1 MNNASTQDPIE
12 KYVMPLA
19 QRLGNNRHLIAIRDG
34 MALVMPFMI
43 IGSLFLILAFL
54 PFPGYEEYMTES
66 GLMDKLLLPVGAT
79 YDLIAIFATLGVAY
93 RLAQKYI
100 QLDPIIAAAVALAA
114 YMLMTP
120 YNITHTI
127 EATGEKIDVSG
138 INLAYMGSAG
148 MFLGIIIAIYATEVY
163 RWLMVRNISFKLPDS
178 VPPAVLKSF
187 AALIPAFAVLTSLWL
202 LRLAIEAADLG
213 NLHTII
219 ESILTAP
226 LKLIGGSYIGALVA
240 TTMEHA
246 LWAVGIHGS
255 NIVSSIMLPIWL
267 VFTDE
272 NRIAFQAG
280 TEIKN
285 IITDQTNSIFLN
297 FGGSGSMMALVLLLA
312 FRARSEQ
319 CRSIGK
325 LGLPSSLFNISE
337 PIMFGLPVVLNPIM
351 VIPFIL
357 APVVGLTLTYIGMAS
372 GLVALPAG
380 ISVPWT
386 TPIFIGG
393 YLSTGGHISGAV
405 MQLINLLAAM
415 AIYYPFMKKWDS
427 ICLTNEQTVTKET
440 QEEDEKAAL
449 SF

>member
-1 MNNASTQDPIE
+1 MKNNQPKDPIE
-12 KYVMPLA
+12 HYVMPVA
-19 QRLGNNRHLIAIRDG
+19 QRLGNNRHLMAIRDG

-79 YDLIAIFATLGVAY
+79 YDLIAIFATMGVAY
-93 RLAQKYI
+93 RLAQKYT
-100 QLDPIIAAAVALAA
+100 QLDPIVAAAIALAA
-114 YMLMTP
+114 YMLVTP

-127 EATGEKIDVSG
+127 ESTGEEISVSG

-148 MFLGIIIAIYATEVY
+148 MFLGIVIAIYSTEIY
-163 RWLMVRNISFKLPDS
+163 RMLVARNITFKLPDS

-187 AALIPAFAVLTSLWL
+187 IALIPAFFVLSSLWL

-213 NLHTII
+213 NLHSII
-219 ESILTAP
+219 ENILTAP
-226 LKLIGGSYIGALVA
+226 LKVVGGSYIGALIA
-240 TTMEHA
+240 TAMEHM

-280 TEIKN
+280 ADLKH

-325 LGLPSSLFNISE
+325 LGLPSSFFNISE

-351 VIPFIL
+351 IIPFIL

-405 MQLINLLAAM
+405 MQLINLLVAM
-415 AIYYPFMKKWDS
+415 VIYYPFMKKWDN
-427 ICLTNEQTVTKET
+427 ICAENEKNVVATS
-440 QEEDEKAAL
+440 EEDDREAL
-449 SF
+449 AF

>member
-1 MNNASTQDPIE
+1 MNNARTKDPIE

-93 RLAQKYI
+93 RLAQKYT

-114 YMLMTP
+114 YMLVTP

-127 EATGEKIDVSG
+127 EATGEKISVSG

-427 ICLTNEQTVTKET
+427 ICLANEQTVTKET

>member
-1 MNNASTQDPIE
+1 MSSVQKQDPIE
-12 KYVMPLA
+12 KYVMPIA
-19 QRLGNNRHLIAIRDG
+19 QRLGNNRHLMAVRDG

-93 RLAQKYI
+93 RLAQRYTN
-100 QLDPIIAAAVALAA
+100 LDPLIAAGIAIAA
-114 YMLMTP
+114 YMLVTP
-120 YNITHTI
+120 YNISHTI
-127 EATGEKIDVSG
+127 EATGETINVSG
-138 INLAYMGSAG
+138 IDLAYMGSGG
-148 MFLGIIIAIYATEVY
+148 MFLGIVVAIYSTEIY
-163 RWLMVRNISFKLPDS
+163 RMLVARNMTFKLPDS

-187 AALIPAFAVLTSLWL
+187 VALIPAFFVLTSLWL
-202 LRLAIEAADLG
+202 VRLGIEAADLG
-213 NLHTII
+213 SLHVVINDV
-219 ESILTAP
+219 LTAP
-226 LKLIGGSYIGALVA
+226 LKLIGGSYIGAMVA
-240 TTMEHA
+240 TFVEHA

-272 NRIAFQAG
+272 NRVAFQAG
-280 TEIKN
+280 AEIKN

-312 FRARSEQ
+312 FRARSQQ
-319 CRSIGK
+319 CTSIGK
-325 LGLPSSLFNISE
+325 MGLPSSLFNISE

-351 VIPFIL
+351 IIPFIL
-357 APVVGLTLTYIGMAS
+357 APVVGLTLTYIGMMS

-405 MQLINLLAAM
+405 MQLINLLVAM
-415 AIYYPFMKKWDS
+415 AIYYPFMKKWDV
-427 ICLTNEQTVTKET
+427 ICLASESETKSESL
-440 QEEDEKAAL
+440 EDEKEAL

>member
-1 MNNASTQDPIE
+1 MNNANAKDPIE

-19 QRLGNNRHLIAIRDG
+19 QRLGNNRHLIAVRDG

-93 RLAQKYI
+93 RLAQKYT

-114 YMLMTP
+114 YMLVTP

-127 EATGEKIDVSG
+127 EATGEEISVSG

-187 AALIPAFAVLTSLWL
+187 AALIPAFVVLTSLWL
-202 LRLAIEAADLG
+202 VRLAIEAADLG

-280 TEIKN
+280 IEIKN

-415 AIYYPFMKKWDS
+415 AIYYPFMNKWDS
-427 ICLTNEQTVTKET
+427 ICMANEKMVTEET

>member
-1 MNNASTQDPIE
+1 MNNDPIE
-12 KYVMPLA
+12 RYVMPVA

-79 YDLIAIFATLGVAY
+79 YDLIAIFATMGVAY
-93 RLAQKYI
+93 RLAQKYA
-100 QLDPIIAAAVALAA
+100 QLDPIVAAAVALAA
-114 YMLMTP
+114 YMLVTP

-127 EATGEKIDVSG
+127 EATGEEINVSG

-148 MFLGIIIAIYATEVY
+148 MFLGIIIAIYATEIY
-163 RWLMVRNISFKLPDS
+163 RALVDRNITFKLPDS
-178 VPPAVLKSF
+178 VPPAVLRSF
-187 AALIPAFAVLTSLWL
+187 VALVPAFFVLTSLWL
-202 LRLAIEAADLG
+202 VRLGIEAASLG
-213 NLHTII
+213 SLHTII

-226 LKLIGGSYIGALVA
+226 LKFIGGSYIGALVA
-240 TTMEHA
+240 TTVEHA

-272 NRIAFQAG
+272 NRVAFQTGA
-280 TEIKN
+280 EIKN

-297 FGGSGSMMALVLLLA
+297 FGGSGSMMALVLLLT

-351 VIPFIL
+351 IIPFIL
-357 APVVGLTLTYIGMAS
+357 APMVGLTLTYIGMAS

-386 TPIFIGG
+386 TPIFVGG

-405 MQLINLLAAM
+405 MQLINLLVAM
-415 AIYYPFMKKWDS
+415 TIYYPFMKKWDN
-427 ICLTNEQTVTKET
+427 ICLANEQLSAE
-440 QEEDEKAAL
+440 ESPEDEKEAL

>member
-1 MNNASTQDPIE
+1 MNNTNAKDPIE

-93 RLAQKYI
+93 RLAQKYT

-114 YMLMTP
+114 YMLVTP

-127 EATGEKIDVSG
+127 EATGEEISVSG

-187 AALIPAFAVLTSLWL
+187 AALIPAFVVLTSLWL
-202 LRLAIEAADLG
+202 VRLAIEAADLG

-357 APVVGLTLTYIGMAS
+357 APVVGLTLTYTGMVS

-415 AIYYPFMKKWDS
+415 AIYYPFMNKWDS
-427 ICLTNEQTVTKET
+427 ICMANEKMVTKET

>member
-1 MNNASTQDPIE
+1 
-12 KYVMPLA
+12 MPLA

-93 RLAQKYI
+93 RLAQKYT

-114 YMLMTP
+114 YMLVTP

-127 EATGEKIDVSG
+127 EATGEEISVSG

-148 MFLGIIIAIYATEVY
+148 MFLGILIAIYATEVY

-187 AALIPAFAVLTSLWL
+187 AALIPAFVVLTSLWL
-202 LRLAIEAADLG
+202 VRLAIEAADLG

-219 ESILTAP
+219 ENILTAP

-427 ICLTNEQTVTKET
+427 ICLANEKMVTQET
-440 QEEDEKAAL
+440 PEEDEKAAL

>member
-1 MNNASTQDPIE
+1 
-12 KYVMPLA
+12 MPLA

-93 RLAQKYI
+93 RLAQKYT

-114 YMLMTP
+114 YMLVTP

-127 EATGEKIDVSG
+127 EATGEEISVSG

-148 MFLGIIIAIYATEVY
+148 MFLGILIAIYATEVY

-187 AALIPAFAVLTSLWL
+187 AALIPAFVVLTSLWL
-202 LRLAIEAADLG
+202 VRLAIEAADLG

-415 AIYYPFMKKWDS
+415 AIYYPFMNKWDS
-427 ICLTNEQTVTKET
+427 ICLANEKMVTQET
-440 QEEDEKAAL
+440 PEEDEKAAL

>member
-1 MNNASTQDPIE
+1 
-12 KYVMPLA
+12 
-19 QRLGNNRHLIAIRDG
+19 

-93 RLAQKYI
+93 RLAQKYT

-114 YMLMTP
+114 YMLVTP

-127 EATGEKIDVSG
+127 EATGEEISVSG

-148 MFLGIIIAIYATEVY
+148 MFLGILIAIYATEVY

-187 AALIPAFAVLTSLWL
+187 AALIPAFVVLTSLWL
-202 LRLAIEAADLG
+202 VRLAIEAADLG

-415 AIYYPFMKKWDS
+415 AIYYPFMNKWDS
-427 ICLTNEQTVTKET
+427 ICLANEKMVTQET
-440 QEEDEKAAL
+440 PEEDEKAAL

>member
-1 MNNASTQDPIE
+1 
-12 KYVMPLA
+12 MPLA

-93 RLAQKYI
+93 RLAQKYT

-114 YMLMTP
+114 YMLVTP

-127 EATGEKIDVSG
+127 EATGEEISVSG

-187 AALIPAFAVLTSLWL
+187 AALIPAFVVLTSLWL
-202 LRLAIEAADLG
+202 VRLAIEAADLG

-357 APVVGLTLTYIGMAS
+357 APVVGLTLTYTGMVS

-415 AIYYPFMKKWDS
+415 AIYYPFMNKWDS
-427 ICLTNEQTVTKET
+427 ICMANEKMVTKET